1 MNTKMQNYLLS
12 AKIFLQKVFAKKIIY
27 MRLTTNSLA
36 PLPENINVFVR
47 WLCYITNLDVS
58 MEFEMYLENCEGLEE
73 VVIS

>member
-47 WLCYITNLDVS
+47 
-58 MEFEMYLENCEGLEE
+58 
-73 VVIS
+73 